1 MLIMNKSI
9 LSNIAS
15 LSILLLLIGCQTAN
29 TNLILE
35 DPNFTLYDL
44 QEKTVLVI
52 PALTIENSIPTQNQL
67 PTLIPQNDY
76 SNTANLDM
84 ETKLLLDQRISEELD
99 LFNVNLMP
107 NLFSNENNNSQILI
121 PIYKVDNV
129 YKVKP
134 NSDITVDEE
143 LSKTA
148 DYFLVPLA
156 IQLETERNV
165 NEQFKS
171 EELVEPGIRATM
183 SYVFIDATT
192 KKIVI
197 SGTVHGKAAK
207 SGMIDRTLG
216 KNVVLMAVN
225 NAISE
230 LIKEFK

>member
-1 MLIMNKSI
+1 MNKS
-9 LSNIAS
+9 LFPHFAS
-15 LSILLLLIGCQTAN
+15 LAILLLVIGCQTAN
-29 TNLILE
+29 TNLIFE
-35 DPNFTLYDL
+35 DPDFTLYDL
-44 QEKTVLVI
+44 QEKTVLVT
-52 PALTIENSIPTQNQL
+52 PVMTIENNVPKQNEL
-67 PTLIPQNDY
+67 PTLITLNDN
-76 SNTANLDM
+76 SSIASLDS
-84 ETKLLLDQRISEELD
+84 ETKLLLDRRISEELD
-99 LFNVNLMP
+99 LFNVNLIS
-107 NLFSNENNNSQILI
+107 NLFSKENKISQMLI

-134 NSDITVDEE
+134 NSDITIDKE
-143 LSKTA
+143 LLKIA
-148 DYFLVPLA
+148 DYLLVPLA
-156 IQLETERNV
+156 IQLESERNV

-171 EELVEPGIRATM
+171 EALVEPGVKATM

-225 NAISE
+225 NAITE